1 MPEAHSYWSASGF
14 ARDVACPG
22 SKVLSE
28 GLADS
33 VGRDAAWGTVAHAL
47 ADRIS
52 DGELSTPADV
62 LDEVHLQDGFSIR
75 VDHEMI
81 EVVGTYL
88 EQRAVLAEG
97 ADLTWNEQ
105 RVNYSSWLGVPEDQA
120 WGTLDFSAYWI
131 ERQHLLIADLK
142 TGRGVTVSVVE
153 NEQLMLYAA
162 GKLAEMDAVGLDI
175 ETITLAIIQPRVF
188 SEPQTWTLSR
198 AELETWLRG
207 TAEQAVATSIA
218 AREQFFSTDNIDH
231 WNQAYLRPGAHCRE
245 KFCKARATCPAYRG
259 VVAGAV
265 FESKP
270 ATPDEFE
277 SMNPADSA
285 VIFDERKDDT
295 EWLGASWK
303 LLPLIRDWCNQVDE
317 EVHRRL
323 HAGEE
328 VPGAKLVEG
337 KRGSRAWADVTK
349 AEDALKSMRLRDD
362 QMYTRTVL
370 TPPAVEK
377 LVEKVDKDGKPKPLK
392 EGQAKPLLSQ
402 RQWKKLK
409 ELITQED
416 GKPTVV
422 AADDPRPAITV
433 QPVADAFE
441 VQADETDIV

>member
-28 GLADS
+28 GLADN

-47 ADRIS
+47 ADRVS
-52 DGELSTPADV
+52 EGELAQPREAI
-62 LDEVHLQDGFSIR
+62 DEIHLQDGLSISI
-75 VDHEMI
+75 DEPMI
-81 EVVGTYL
+81 EVVDTYL

-198 AELETWLRG
+198 AELEKWLNA

-231 WNQAYLRPGAHCRE
+231 WNQDYLRPGAHCRE

-259 VVAGAV
+259 VVADAV
-265 FESKP
+265 FASAP

-277 SMNPADSA
+277 DLTEPFCVPNGDVA
-285 VIFDERKDDT
+285 T
-295 EWLGASWK
+295 EWLGVSWK

-337 KRGSRAWADVTK
+337 KQGSRAWADVTK
-349 AEDALKSMRLRDD
+349 AEDTLKSMRLRDD

-402 RQWKKLK
+402 RQWKKLQ
-409 ELITQED
+409 ELITQAE

-422 AADDPRPAITV
+422 AAGDPRPAITV